1 VVERKNPSAAGKDPI
16 LAAVDYP
23 TFRDALRLSRCR
35 RCGLAAARTN
45 IVVDR
50 GNPSARVVVIGEGP
64 GAEEDREGLAFVG
77 RSGKLLDSMLAEAG
91 LDPARDV
98 LIANVV
104 KCRPPG
110 NRPPKREEAATCL
123 PFLRRQIELVA
134 PRVLVLLG
142 RTASKHL
149 LPGDEAARSI
159 SSVAGRFVARHEL
172 PGIDILVTFHP
183 AYVLRNPRRRP
194 EMVAHLALVTKRL
207 VDLVRETIPFN

>member
-16 LAAVDYP
+16 LKAVDYP
-23 TFRDALRLSRCR
+23 TFRDALRRSKCR
-35 RCGLAAARTN
+35 RCGLAAARTS

-50 GNPSARVVVIGEGP
+50 GSPSARVVLIGEGP
-64 GAEEDREGLAFVG
+64 GAEEDRQGLAFVG
-77 RSGKLLDSMLAEAG
+77 RSGKVLDSMLAEAG

-110 NRPPKREEAATCL
+110 NRPPSREEAAACL

-134 PRVLVLLG
+134 PRVMVLLG
-142 RTASKHL
+142 RTAAKHL
-149 LPGDEAARSI
+149 LPGDDVGKL
-159 SSVAGRFVARHEL
+159 SSMAGRFLARPEW
-172 PGIDILVTFHP
+172 PGIDILVTYHP

-194 EMVAHLALVTKRL
+194 EMVGHLAIVAKKM
-207 VDLVRETIPFN
+207 VDLVRESIPFN